1 MNRKEKQKLNKEE
14 SDSIWKKITSK
25 DKWFRKLDCNF
36 GHPCLLDEKSI
47 AYYFGIS
54 KNTAFIIKKNDHHDF
69 YEIYLYTCRRV
80 FNLTLTKYMSGDLF
94 TLKQA
99 KFAAEKLIKE
109 IQTAANGVFF

>member
-1 MNRKEKQKLNKEE
+1 MKKNKEE
-14 SDSIWKKITSK
+14 SDSIWKKLTSK

-36 GHPCLLDEKSI
+36 GHPCLLDEESI
-47 AYYFGIS
+47 AYYFEIS
-54 KNTAFIIKKNDHHDF
+54 KNTAFIIKRSDFHNF
-69 YEIYLYTCRRV
+69 YEIYLYACKRV
-80 FNLTLTKYMSGDLF
+80 FVLDLTKYMSGNLF